1 MDNFWTTTFIQWITL
16 SIVLNNRAQDLFHF
30 DKFIPYINTTCR
42 EKKLLSLH
50 ISIDRIIC
58 LLCAS
63 VAEKKKCPNNKKEI
77 YNDKYKHTRDSLF
90 GLHESMSINRLNIV
104 TLQQSTVTNIW
115 VYIEENI
122 HLNYSYIYILL
133 IRQIPLKSK

>member
-1 MDNFWTTTFIQWITL
+1 MTN
-16 SIVLNNRAQDLFHF
+16 
-30 DKFIPYINTTCR
+30 INTQ
-42 EKKLLSLH
+42 
-50 ISIDRIIC
+50 
-58 LLCAS
+58 
-63 VAEKKKCPNNKKEI
+63 
-77 YNDKYKHTRDSLF
+77 DSLF